1 MTVVHKSASLKQQ
14 RQTLSR
20 VPTWIRKRTLKKPAG
35 AGYLVPCPRARA
47 ATTDVTIS
55 MRMWPLHS
63 DVAARSGVVL
73 YDPPPGERI
82 DDSEAAYSV
91 QNLNRLQKA
100 IVRTQWNNLH
110 SVAQDCPHR

>member
-1 MTVVHKSASLKQQ
+1 MQLNGTALLKLKASG
-14 RQTLSR
+14 TLRFSL
-20 VPTWIRKRTLKKPAG
+20 PTGDACLPAG
-35 AGYLVPCPRARA
+35 AGYLVPCPHARA
-47 ATTDVTIS
+47 AATDVTIS

-82 DDSEAAYSV
+82 DDSEATYSV

-100 IVRTQWNNLH
+100 IVRTQWNNLRKH
-110 SVAQDCPHR
+110 QGCR